1 MPSNR
6 IPESDSRA
14 EAPAESALHCPP
26 GPISELQAHRHFSG
40 IPISGPT
47 KATVDKSMPAILRKP
62 FPSPFVMPPANQFRT
77 GKLIGN
83 HFAEPN
89 IILNFVAE
97 DAAASAGTYF

>member
-6 IPESDSRA
+6 I
-14 EAPAESALHCPP
+14 L
-26 GPISELQAHRHFSG
+26 SELQAHRHFSG

-83 HFAEPN
+83 HFAES
-89 IILNFVAE
+89 IIISNFVTE
-97 DAAASAGTYF
+97 DVATSARTYF